1 MTELRCRLLPFAV
14 ADGPANMA
22 ADEVMLESA
31 AAGVATLRFYGWT
44 PPTLSLG
51 YFQPERSRLDDPR
64 LTALP
69 FVRRP
74 TGGKTLVHDRELTYA
89 LALPAGPPWQHK
101 EPGSLPWL
109 CHMHRIIAAALRRL
123 DVETAAVQCA
133 TGPAHPDPLCFHSL
147 TPGDLTIGG
156 AKVVGSAQRRLR
168 GALLQHGAV
177 LLAASP
183 NTPSL
188 PGVQET
194 TGRAPPA
201 LALAEAIEREWTQQT
216 GWPLTPATWS
226 VAEGRRAEEFIRD
239 KYATSAWNY
248 KR

>member
-1 MTELRCRLLPFAV
+1 VPEYFCRLLPFAV

-31 AAGVATLRFYGWT
+31 AAGVASLRIYGWS

-51 YFQPERSRLDDPR
+51 YFQPEQSRLHDPR
-64 LTALP
+64 LAELP

-89 LALPAGPPWQHK
+89 LALPAEPPWQHK

-109 CHMHRIIAAALRRL
+109 CRMHRIIAAALQSL
-123 DVETAAVQCA
+123 DVETAAVHCA
-133 TGPAHPDPLCFHSL
+133 TEPGHSDPLCFHSL

-177 LLAASP
+177 LLATSP

-188 PGVQET
+188 PGIRET

-226 VAEGRRAEEFIRD
+226 AAEGRRMKDLIQD
-239 KYATSAWNY
+239 KYGISAWNY